1 MITWG
6 ADKSDMTCSS
16 AYGRTALPLSL
27 RPSLIISFISHL
39 SSKISLRLLLIIF
52 FIFHLSSLQLFAQ
65 QITGTITDAETG
77 EGVPYASVIYKGHQV
92 AVASDLNGRFTIAR
106 HPGWTLTFSAVG
118 YQTKTVTV
126 TSDMTRLDIR
136 LKDDTKAL
144 KEVTVK
150 SRRNRY
156 SRKNN
161 PAVEL
166 MRKVVAAKKRTDLS
180 QRDYYQYNKYQKLTL
195 AANEITPAMLQNP
208 KFAKKKW
215 LVNQIET
222 CPWNNKLILPL
233 SVDETVT
240 QHVYRKKPHDEKTI
254 IKGQNSTGI
263 NDLVQ
268 TGDILNTFMKEIFTD
283 INIYD
288 DQIRFLEFPFTSPI
302 GKDAIAF
309 YRFYIEDTVYVDRD
323 RCFHLNFLPNNQQD
337 FGFRGDIYILADS
350 SYQVKRCEL
359 TIPKKSDVNF
369 VENMKIIQE
378 FTQLPDSTWVLS
390 VDDMFTELVV
400 ASFLQKFAV
409 IRNTRLTDYAFDPLP
424 PQLFKGKKKEVRD
437 VNAMMRGDEFW
448 DQYRQVELTKS
459 ESSMDQFI
467 HGLENIKGFKYILW
481 VAKAFIEN
489 FVETS
494 LSKEHPSKVDIGPV
508 NTMITRN
515 FVDGLRTRFSAQ
527 TTANLDSNLF
537 LAGYVARGWESRKNY
552 YSGSVIWSFNK
563 KEYLPRE
570 FPKRTL
576 QFTST
581 YDVMSPSDKFMHT
594 DKDNVFTAFKW
605 AKVDKMMF
613 YNRQTLTFER
623 EEDWGFRTTLQLKRE
638 ENEGAGQLFFVPL
651 SETSDRSLWTN
662 FSNPVPAAAATAAA
676 AAAAQ
681 DYPRTSYLAPRTSE
695 NPAAQDYPPS
705 SFLVPPSST
714 KIRTTELRAELRFAP
729 GETFINTKQRRMP
742 VNLDAPVF
750 TVSHT
755 AGIKGFLGGDY
766 NYNFSE
772 ATLYKRFWLK
782 SWGKIDCY
790 VKGGYQW
797 NKVPFPLLIMPETNL
812 SYIMQD
818 YTFTAINNMEFL
830 NDRYASAMV
839 LWDMNGKLFNR
850 IPLIRKLKWREWFT
864 AKCLWGGLSD
874 KNNPLLAENAGDPLL
889 MYFPEGSYVMD
900 PHRPY
905 WEVSAGIHNIFK
917 IVHVEYVRRLS
928 YNHLPTAH
936 KWGIRF
942 MIRMTF

>member
-1 MITWG
+1 MRDMITWR
-6 ADKSDMTCSS
+6 ADRIVKRCSS
-16 AYGRTALPLSL
+16 AHGRAVDSRFL
-27 RPSLIISFISHL
+27 RLLVIIFFISHL
-39 SSKISLRLLLIIF
+39 SSLT
-52 FIFHLSSLQLFAQ
+52 LFAQ
-65 QITGTITDAETG
+65 QITGTITDSETG
-77 EGVPYASVIYKGHQV
+77 EAVPYASVIYKGHQV
-92 AVASDLNGRFTIAR
+92 AVASDLNGRYTIAR

-118 YQTKTVTV
+118 YQTRTVAV
-126 TSDMTRLDIR
+126 TADMTRLDIQ
-136 LKDDTKAL
+136 LKDDTKSL
-144 KEVTVK
+144 REVTVK
-150 SRRNRY
+150 SKRNRY

-166 MRKVVAAKKRTDLS
+166 MRKVIAAKKLTDLS

-195 AANEITPAMLQNP
+195 AANEVTLDKLQGP
-208 KFAKKKW
+208 KAKKRQW
-215 LVNQIET
+215 LIDQIET
-222 CPWNNKLILPL
+222 CPWNNKLILPI

-263 NDLVQ
+263 GDLIQ

-283 INIYD
+283 VNIYD
-288 DQIRFLEFPFTSPI
+288 DQIRLLQYPFTSPI

-323 RCFHLNFLPNNQQD
+323 KCFHLNFLPNNQQD

-378 FTQLPDSTWVLS
+378 FTQLPDGTWTLS

-400 ASFLQKFAV
+400 ASFLQKFAI

-437 VNAMMRGDEFW
+437 VNAMMRGDDFW
-448 DQYRQVELTKS
+448 NEYRQVELTKS

-467 HGLENIKGFKYILW
+467 HGIENIKGFKYIIW

-494 LSKEHPSKVDIGPV
+494 LDKDHPSKVDIGPV
-508 NTMITRN
+508 NTMLTRN
-515 FVDGLRTRFSAQ
+515 FVDGIRTRISAQ

-537 LAGYVARGWESRKNY
+537 LAGYVARGWESKKNY
-552 YSGSVIWSFNK
+552 YSGTVTWSFNK
-563 KEYLPRE
+563 KDYLPRE

-576 QFTST
+576 SFTST
-581 YDVMSPSDKFMHT
+581 YDIMSPSDKFMHT

-613 YNRQTLTFER
+613 YNRQTLAFER

-638 ENEGAGQLFFVPL
+638 ENEGAGQLFFIPMNRPSPL
-651 SETSDRSLWTN
+651 QGG
-662 FSNPVPAAAATAAA
+662 AGGG
-676 AAAAQ
+676 
-681 DYPRTSYLAPRTSE
+681 
-695 NPAAQDYPPS
+695 
-705 SFLVPPSST
+705 SF
-714 KIRTTELRAELRFAP
+714 RTTELRAELRFAP
-729 GETFINTKQRRMP
+729 GETFINTKQRRLP

-755 AGIKGFLGGDY
+755 AGFKNVLGGDY
-766 NYNFSE
+766 NYNFTE
-772 ATLYKRFWLK
+772 ATFYKRFWLK

-797 NKVPFPLLIMPETNL
+797 DKVPFPLLIMPETNL

-818 YTFTAINNMEFL
+818 YTFTLINNMEFL
-830 NDRYASAMV
+830 NDRYASAML

-850 IPLIRKLKWREWFT
+850 LPLIRKLKWREWFT
-864 AKCLWGGLSD
+864 VKCLWGGLSD
-874 KNNPLLAENAGDPLL
+874 KNNATLAQNAGDPLL

-900 PHRPY
+900 SHRPY

-928 YNHLPTAH
+928 YNDLPTAH
-936 KWGIRF
+936 KWGVRF